1 MTLRFSTVFLLAGVL
16 GMVVACSGDKSEPI
30 PITKGFCLNLFP
42 DEKELNPIT
51 PIAVQ
56 AFEQSCKSSEG
67 HFLQKVFASKA
78 HNIFLS
84 QAPLGSPGLPADSAS
99 GIRLVLTRPHSN
111 NPQAECLYVS
121 GEEWIVRLTIP
132 DSQHQTV
139 FFLDFAGR
147 DSVFMKKL
155 FAVKGFFAERTR
167 CS

>member
-1 MTLRFSTVFLLAGVL
+1 MTLRFSVLVLLAGVL
-16 GMVVACSGDKSEPI
+16 GMVVACSGKKSESV
-30 PITKGFCLNLFP
+30 PITKGICLNLLP
-42 DEKELNPIT
+42 EEKELNPIS
-51 PIAVQ
+51 PIALQ
-56 AFEQSCKSSEG
+56 AFEQNLKSSSG

-84 QAPLGSPGLPADSAS
+84 QAPIGSPVLPVDSTN

-121 GEEWIVRLTIP
+121 GAEWIVRLSIP
-132 DSQHQTV
+132 DSQNQTI